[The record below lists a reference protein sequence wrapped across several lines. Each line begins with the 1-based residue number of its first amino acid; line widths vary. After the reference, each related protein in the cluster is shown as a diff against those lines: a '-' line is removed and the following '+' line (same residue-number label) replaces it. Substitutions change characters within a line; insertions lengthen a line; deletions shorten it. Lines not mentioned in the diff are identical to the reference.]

1 LAGHLFLANDVMK
14 LLALSTIMNDENME
28 NGIEFPPFRI
38 PVKKFL
44 ARQARA
50 VAILVPA
57 MGTTASFYQP
67 FADELANRGVCVLL
81 PELPGTGQ
89 SRPRPS
95 WKVDYGYRDLVEIYL
110 PGMVREAKEAGQGAP
125 VVLIGHSLGAHAG
138 TLAVATGSIDVDA
151 LVTIAGG
158 NIHYRNWDGI
168 GAARVLLAGALFSFS
183 TRVFGYMPGQYFGF
197 GGPQARTLI
206 REWAKI
212 IRTGRFSHIADDSGF
227 SGQAPTLSIGFEG
240 DTFAPEKSIKS
251 LASVLDGEVEILA
264 ISGKGNPH
272 SSWARNPETTISTLD
287 RWLQRTGCL

>member
-1 LAGHLFLANDVMK
+1 LFLASALMN
-14 LLALSTIMNDENME
+14 LLALSTIMNVEKME

-38 PVKKFL
+38 PVKQYV
-44 ARQARA
+44 AGEARA

-67 FADELANRGVCVLL
+67 FAEELANRGFSVLL
-81 PELPGTGQ
+81 PELPGTGE

-95 WKVDYGYRDLVEIYL
+95 WKANYGYRDLVEIYL
-110 PGMVREAKEAGQGAP
+110 PEMVREAHKTGQGAP
-125 VVLIGHSLGAHAG
+125 VVLIGHSLGAHVG
-138 TLAVATGSIDVDA
+138 TLAVATGSIDVAA

-168 GAARVLLAGALFSFS
+168 GAAKVLLAGALFSFS

-212 IRTGRFSHIADDSGF
+212 IRTGRFSHIAGESGF
-227 SGQAPTLSIGFEG
+227 SGQAPTLGIGFEG
-240 DTFAPEKSIKS
+240 DTFAPEKSVKS
-251 LASVLDGEVEILA
+251 LARILDGEVEILA

-272 SSWARNPETTISTLD
+272 SSWARNPKNTISTLD
-287 RWLQRTGCL
+287 RWLQRTVCL